1 MQTQCANISAL
12 SDHDTCLDVSS
23 SSSSIPNIP
32 DNVATDTT
40 EDGGGGGGNIV

>member
-12 SDHDTCLDVSS
+12 SDYDTCLDVS

-40 EDGGGGGGNIV
+40 EDGGGGGNIV

>member
-1 MQTQCANISAL
+1 MIMQTQCANISAL

-23 SSSSIPNIP
+23 SIPNIP

-40 EDGGGGGGNIV
+40 EDGGGGNIV